1 VFFNADYFRDRLRAT
16 ISAAKTPVEWV
27 VVDASSINVVDITA
41 LQKIDELR
49 EELAAQGIVFATAR
63 VKRNLWK
70 FFKHDWGVK
79 HRERYAG
86 YRFDTIKSA
95 VRAFNNRVE
104 EGVSPGPDS

>member
-1 VFFNADYFRDRLRAT
+1 VRAT
-16 ISAAKTPVEWV
+16 ITAAKTPVEWI

-49 EELAAQGIVFATAR
+49 EELAAQGIVLATAR
-63 VKRNLWK
+63 AKRNLRK
-70 FFKHDWGVK
+70 FFNHDWGMNR
-79 HRERYAG
+79 HELHAR

-104 EGVSPGPDS
+104 EGVFPGPDS